1 MQINYKNNL
10 FFKRLLCG
18 EGVPSILNKCC
29 EFFRQVVVALAVV
42 FSIRL
47 LGLLPGSEQRQ
58 RSRRGGGTHL
68 HTTLYEK
75 LVETAW
81 VINKI
86 YRFDLLNSSTYN
98 LNENPKFSRT
108 FLP

>member
-1 MQINYKNNL
+1 MQINIKYSYKNNL

-29 EFFRQVVVALAVV
+29 EFFRQVVVAVV

-86 YRFDLLNSSTYN
+86 YNIYN
-98 LNENPKFSRT
+98 LNEKPKFSRT
-108 FLP
+108 FLA